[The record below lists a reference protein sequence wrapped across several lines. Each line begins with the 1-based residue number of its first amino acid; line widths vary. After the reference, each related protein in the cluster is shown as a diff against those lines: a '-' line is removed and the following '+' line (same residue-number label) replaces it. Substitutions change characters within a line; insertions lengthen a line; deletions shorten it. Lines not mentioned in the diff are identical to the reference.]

1 MLQAPLGS
9 RFIKNVLILIV
20 TFFAAFF
27 QCHFYSSFFF
37 VLSFLLEFVR
47 TSRLE
52 ILFSYVMYFFS
63 FPFRPFL
70 GGLLRYVLIVHF
82 V

>member
-52 ILFSYVMYFFS
+52 ILFSYATYFFF
-63 FPFRPFL
+63 FPFSSFFWGAL
-70 GGLLRYVLIVHF
+70 TL
-82 V
+82 